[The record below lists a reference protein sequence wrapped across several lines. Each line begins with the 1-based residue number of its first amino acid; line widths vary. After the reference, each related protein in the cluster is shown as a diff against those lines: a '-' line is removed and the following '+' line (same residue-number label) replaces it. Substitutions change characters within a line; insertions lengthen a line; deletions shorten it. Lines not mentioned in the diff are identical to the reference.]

1 MTSIK
6 QYAYDI
12 MNINNYVTC
21 KIIEC
26 AYDPWEDSIA
36 IHYVFDAVRYM
47 CVWFDYNSDG
57 NILLYDKPL
66 EYLLRNGDYG
76 YM

>member
-26 AYDPWEDSIA
+26 AYDTWEDSIA

-66 EYLLRNGDYG
+66 EYLLLNGDYG